1 MAFVIV
7 LNSKSSCSASG
18 YCESQAGAM
27 TAATGAAVF
36 EIVFGFLCSFHFM
49 VATTRCC
56 VASITPVCKNVALQM
71 VALNT
76 LGL

>member
-1 MAFVIV
+1 
-7 LNSKSSCSASG
+7 
-18 YCESQAGAM
+18 M